1 MSRRST
7 LLNLWKE
14 DLSSLLRLTIER
26 EGDKLLE
33 VSRRCVECL
42 KGGGKLLIFGNGGSA
57 ADAQHVAAEFV
68 NRFRMER
75 TPLPAIALTTD
86 TSILTSIGN
95 DYDFVEIFSKQ
106 VRALARPVDMVLGIS
121 TSGNSPNVIKAL
133 DEARTIGAF
142 TVLLAGE
149 GGKGHSGTYDVV
161 ISVPSSDT
169 PRIQEVHL
177 FLEHAFC
184 DLVERSYF
192 GEDGNG

>member
-1 MSRRST
+1 MSGKASFLRS
-7 LLNLWKE
+7 WKE
-14 DLSSLLRLTIER
+14 DLVSLLALTLER
-26 EGDKLLE
+26 EGKKLIE
-33 VSRRCVECL
+33 VSKRCVECM
-42 KGGGKLLIFGNGGSA
+42 KKGGKLLIFGNGGSA
-57 ADAQHVAAEFV
+57 ADAQHIAAEFV
-68 NRFRMER
+68 NRFRLER

-95 DYDFVEIFSKQ
+95 DYHFDEIFSKQ
-106 VRALARPVDMVLGIS
+106 VMALARAGDMALGIS
-121 TSGNSPNVIKAL
+121 TSGTSANVIKAL
-133 DEARTIGAF
+133 DVARTIGIF

-149 GGKGHSGTYDVV
+149 GGMRHSEKYDVV

-192 GEDGNG
+192 GEE